1 MSCGPAE
8 LVKDLSANVE
18 QLLNIADTALV
29 ALPYKIASVPGYVE
43 AQLLTSLQSK
53 IQILNQLLANPLD
66 ALGGM
71 IPGLPADIKGFV
83 DEYAGVAAGVVG
95 SALYLKNLKDKYGDL
110 DVDIDNIVGILNE
123 AGNDLDKIC
132 EIVPNIQNIGGEF
145 VLKGIPLSM
154 PEINVKRIVAEG
166 KFPDVVGNFKDAAGK
181 VEVEVELDPDK
192 QGFTVSE
199 EPGQAFRMNGVP
211 RFARKRNISLDAL
224 KGGNPFGALKEGAGG
239 NLFGDIL
246 DKVQGGLDTVGNTV
260 DTVSGN

>member
-1 MSCGPAE
+1 MSCGPAK

-18 QLLNIADTALV
+18 QLLTIADTALV
-29 ALPYKIASVPGYVE
+29 VLPFKIASIPGFVE
-43 AQLLTSLQSK
+43 VQLLTSLQSK
-53 IQILNQLLANPLD
+53 IQLLNMLLEDPL
-66 ALGGM
+66 AAVGGL
-71 IPGLPADIKGFV
+71 IPGLPADIQGFV
-83 DEYAGVAAGVVG
+83 DQYAGVAAGVVG
-95 SALYLKNLKDKYGDL
+95 SALYLNQMKDKYGDL

-132 EIVPNIQNIGGEF
+132 NIVPNIQNIGGEF

-154 PEINVKRIVAEG
+154 PEINVKRIVKEG

-181 VEVEVELDPDK
+181 VELEVELDPNK

-224 KGGNPFGALKEGAGG
+224 KGGNPFGALKEGFGG
-239 NLFGDIL
+239 NLFGDVL
-246 DKVQGGLDTVGNTV
+246 GKVQSGLDTVENTV
-260 DTVSGN
+260 DAASGN

>member
-18 QLLNIADTALV
+18 HLLNIADTALV

-110 DVDIDNIVGILNE
+110 DVDIDNLVGILNE

-132 EIVPNIQNIGGEF
+132 EF

-246 DKVQGGLDTVGNTV
+246 DKVQGGLDTVENTV